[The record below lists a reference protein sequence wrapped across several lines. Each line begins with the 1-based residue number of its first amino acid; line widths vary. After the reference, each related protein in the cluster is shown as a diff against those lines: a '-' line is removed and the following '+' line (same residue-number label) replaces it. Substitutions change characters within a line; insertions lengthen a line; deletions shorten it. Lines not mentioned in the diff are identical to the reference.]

1 MKRFLWFFG
10 ITAVSVGL
18 DQVTKVWAVE
28 TLQGRP
34 EQSYLGDVFR
44 WQFARNS
51 GAFLSLGSTLP
62 KEARFLVFTV
72 GVGIL
77 LLGITVYALRS
88 KQVTLADAIGYAL
101 IVSGGGSN
109 WFDRARFDGA
119 VVDFMNMGLGSLRT
133 GIFNVADLAIIAG
146 IIVLFFAA
154 RGREQT
160 GAAATPTAEAT
171 APTTPE
177 AQPTKDAAPPAKETP

>member
-1 MKRFLWFFG
+1 MKRFLWFTG
-10 ITAVSVGL
+10 VAAVSVLL
-18 DQVTKVWAVE
+18 DQVTKVWAVGALE
-28 TLQGRP
+28 GRP

-51 GAFLSLGSTLP
+51 GAFLSLGAGLP
-62 KEARFLVFTV
+62 KEARFMVFTV
-72 GVGIL
+72 GVGVL
-77 LLGITVYALRS
+77 LAGITVYALRS
-88 KQVTLADAIGYAL
+88 KQVSLWDAVGYAL

-146 IIVLFFAA
+146 IVVLFFAA
-154 RGREQT
+154 RG
-160 GAAATPTAEAT
+160 
-171 APTTPE
+171 
-177 AQPTKDAAPPAKETP
+177 KDAAKAAAPLPDPAGLPPRASEPKDPTSPAKEAP